1 MIPDK
6 YRTDE
11 ANAIWN
17 PYEKYRRW
25 FEVEKAVLGLHLRRL
40 SPAQL
45 AASDHMD
52 LDELL
57 RNLETVAAPTPA
69 EVAEAEKTTGHEMG
83 AFLYVLSHNRWG
95 SPSLRHWVHHGLTSS
110 DVQDTVDQLRCVRTS
125 MVVANC
131 ARQLYHELD
140 GRADLVVGVQG
151 YTHGQPATPTV
162 LLGRLLAH
170 ADPLRFVVRPAG
182 FGMLS
187 GATGTHP
194 VISRDQEADLLWD
207 LRRKWSWPALL
218 QPLPYT
224 TQVIPRQYMYAHARM
239 WVDVL
244 EVCEQLALDV
254 RTLAATGDVTLPA
267 VAVGSS
273 AMPHKV
279 NPAGAEQI
287 CGLARLG
294 RGLLGAMGEGKAL
307 WQDRDLTH
315 SSVDRVALPGLAH
328 LTTYAIHKTRS
339 ILAGLSVPRDLH
351 EPSRG
356 RSEALLVALVETTG
370 AQRSREE
377 LYRAVAEATRRK
389 SADPVD
395 VLADWFEV
403 DPQRLRDAVA
413 AVVPQ
418 GWV

>member
-11 ANAIWN
+11 ADAIWN
-17 PYEKYRRW
+17 PSEKYRRW

-45 AASDHMD
+45 AASDDMD
-52 LDELL
+52 PDELL
-57 RNLETVAAPTPA
+57 RSLELVAAPTPA
-69 EVAEAEKTTGHEMG
+69 EVAEAEKITGHEMG
-83 AFLYVLSHNRWG
+83 AFLYVLSHSRWD
-95 SPSLRHWVHHGLTSS
+95 SPGLRHWIHHGLTSS

-125 MVVANC
+125 TLVVNR

-140 GRADLVVGVQG
+140 GRADLVVAVQG

-194 VISRDQEADLLWD
+194 VISRDQEADLLGD
-207 LRRKWSWPALL
+207 LRHKWSWPKL
-218 QPLPYT
+218 QPLPHT

-328 LTTYAIHKTRS
+328 LTTYAICKTRG
-339 ILAGLSVPRDLH
+339 ILAGLSVPEGLP

-370 AQRSREE
+370 VQRSREE
-377 LYRAVAEATRRK
+377 LYRAVAEVTRRK
-389 SADPVD
+389 SADPVAA
-395 VLADWFEV
+395 LADWFEV
-403 DPQRLRDAVA
+403 DRERLREAVV

-418 GWV
+418 GWA